1 MTNEVE
7 TQDRDDVQELSLN
20 DLDAVTGGVR
30 ATPDVSGAGKPEWA
44 GVIAPGH
51 GIISI

>member
-7 TQDRDDVQELSLN
+7 TNALESVAQELNLN
-20 DLDAVTGGVR
+20 DLDTVTGGAR
-30 ATPDVSGAGKPEWA
+30 ATPDVSGLSKPEWA

-51 GIISI
+51 GTI

>member
-1 MTNEVE
+1 MTNETE
-7 TQDRDDVQELSLN
+7 TATQEL
-20 DLDAVTGGVR
+20 DLEQLDEVQGG
-30 ATPDVSGAGKPEWA
+30 AAAPDVSGAGKPVWA